1 MVLSGGCTLGCVVG
15 KGQKPHYEAATPQVP
30 FASLQC
36 IVLGLLDFPSF
47 WARDPACPAHC

>member
-1 MVLSGGCTLGCVVG
+1 MGCVVG

-36 IVLGLLDFPSF
+36 IVLGLLDFPAF
-47 WARDPACPAHC
+47 GLVTLPALLTAERRTF